1 VKSNLNWHDNSFP
14 VAAAIRRIRGERRL
28 SVDAESAY
36 RSTDSHGSHDMTEKI
51 SDTATATERTV
62 LSVPLDPARLR
73 EREGV
78 GYDERTYVHDD
89 KTHCAADAAGR
100 AIVGVTNGRSE
111 VLLLVTGEHAILP
124 NCTVDADEDW
134 ASVARE
140 TAAET
145 AGGPVALE
153 RVRAVR
159 RVEHRVEGAD
169 TPHNVTF
176 QVVLEASPEAETAP
190 TAEDDDWT
198 AGWFD
203 EAPVSLDAEDGHGD
217 AVADVRRF
225 L

>member
-1 VKSNLNWHDNSFP
+1 
-14 VAAAIRRIRGERRL
+14 
-28 SVDAESAY
+28 
-36 RSTDSHGSHDMTEKI
+36 MTGNI
-51 SDTATATERTV
+51 SDSTAATDRTV
-62 LSVPLDPARLR
+62 LGVPLEPARLR
-73 EREGV
+73 EREDV
-78 GYDERTYVHDD
+78 AYDERRYVHDD
-89 KTHCAADAAGR
+89 ETHCAADAAGR
-100 AIVGVTNGRSE
+100 AVVGVTNGHGE
-111 VLLLVTGEHAILP
+111 VLLLVAGEHAVLP
-124 NCTVDADEDW
+124 NCTVDADENW

-190 TAEDDDWT
+190 TVEDDDWT

-203 EAPVSLDAEDGHGD
+203 EVPVSLDAEGGHGD